1 MQWRNNCMVTWG
13 VSRPL
18 MMHSFL
24 GGETKE
30 ETCWC
35 LQVQAFN
42 QDASVAHDSYT
53 FFDTKYQIVALQ
65 HDTTSGLYPFLGFNP
80 WPAQCRKQLKYYRYF
95 AQRRYIQTRRDQSE
109 GRPRRQLTST
119 NTITAWPWRRR
130 THVQRHRSRRWRTL
144 LFQEIITVSP

>member
-65 HDTTSGLYPFLGFNP
+65 HDTSGLYPFLGF
-80 WPAQCRKQLKYYRYF
+80 
-95 AQRRYIQTRRDQSE
+95 QSM
-109 GRPRRQLTST
+109 TST
-119 NTITAWPWRRR
+119 VSQALLCSTALLTNTPRSKRRSTAAADVHKHNYSATMTTAHTR
-130 THVQRHRSRRWRTL
+130 TASPFTTLTHAIVSRNNYC
-144 LFQEIITVSP
+144 ISI